1 MLVIA
6 ESSATFADFTVPAWV
21 WIAFL
26 AFFIS
31 LLLVDVLIVHRKA
44 HVVTAR
50 EASIEVAVWVAIG
63 LSFGLVILAWQGAQ
77 AAGEY
82 WAGYLIEESLS
93 IDNVFVWALILSY
106 FAVPREY
113 QHRVLF
119 WGIFG
124 ALVARAAF
132 IFGGVALL
140 DHFDWVVYVFGTILL
155 ITAIRLLMGDDA
167 EVNPE
172 TNPLLRVFRRV
183 VPSSPEY
190 DGQKLVTRRT
200 GALLA
205 TPLLAVVVVVET
217 SDVVFAVD
225 SIPAILA
232 ITREEFVVYTSNAF
246 AILGL
251 RALYFLLAD
260 LKDRFEYL
268 RHGLA
273 VILAFVGVKMLVSEW
288 IEIPVAASLAV
299 IGVVLG
305 ISIFVSSRHDV
316 PAVETVDAGDAHEE

>member
-1 MLVIA
+1 MLIA
-6 ESSATFADFTVPAWV
+6 AGNGAHYADFLVPGWV
-21 WIAFL
+21 WV
-26 AFFIS
+26 AFFAGFIA
-31 LLLVDVLIVHRKA
+31 LLLVDVLVIHRTA
-44 HVVTAR
+44 HVATTR
-50 EASIEVAVWVAIG
+50 EAAIECAVWVAIG
-63 LSFGLVILAWQGAQ
+63 LSFGLVIFAWQGGE

-93 IDNVFVWALILSY
+93 IDNVFVWALILSF

-140 DHFDWVVYVFGTILL
+140 DRFEWVIYVFGSILL
-155 ITAIRLLMGDDA
+155 ITAIRLLVGGED
-167 EVNPE
+167 EVHPE
-172 TNPLLRVFRRV
+172 TNPVLRVFRRV
-183 VPSSPEY
+183 VPSSTEY
-190 DGQKLVTRRT
+190 DGHKLLTRRNS
-200 GALLA
+200 ALLA
-205 TPLLAVVVVVET
+205 TPLLAVLIVVET
-217 SDVVFAVD
+217 SDVIFAVD

-260 LKDRFEYL
+260 LKDRFDFL
-268 RHGLA
+268 RQGLA
-273 VILAFVGVKMLVSEW
+273 VVLAFVGVKMLVSNW
-288 IEIPVAASLAV
+288 FHIPVGVSLLV
-299 IGVVLG
+299 IGVVLAVSVW
-305 ISIFVSSRHDV
+305 ISIRYDAAEGGGLERARLHD
-316 PAVETVDAGDAHEE
+316 D